1 MKKELDRI
9 HDQYVPV
16 HVDKAENN
24 NALFVRLMI

>member
-16 HVDKAENN
+16 HAGKAENN

>member
-16 HVDKAENN
+16 YADKAENN